1 MALNNREAYKALEQ
15 IVGPEY
21 ISEEPAVLDSYAFQW
36 GAELFTD
43 TPFLPRSGAIVLPG
57 STEEVQALVKACNKY
72 NVRYKA
78 ISNGWGFY
86 SALGLDE
93 DAVHVDMRRLN
104 RIIEINEKS
113 MYAVVEP
120 YVTCALLQAETMKK
134 GLTVHMIGAGCN
146 TSAMP
151 ITAHQGTGSGG
162 VSTSCGDR
170 NTLAVEWVT
179 PDGELLEFGS
189 LGAGAGWFCGDGPG
203 PSLRGIIHGTQG
215 VMGGLGI
222 FTKTAVKL
230 YPYFGPPDPELE
242 GVSPNYRLK
251 EMWPNFEIHHPIF
264 PDWDKLI
271 EAAIKMGESE
281 IATMIFR
288 LPLPMLT
295 DSFTGTSVEAEALFK
310 KMQDESAGRPGF
322 LIIISGATIPEFE
335 YRKKVLA
342 RILEETG
349 GEFLSDLEQD
359 DMKRLALWAETRFSG
374 GCRESFRAVGRFLG
388 AIGDSAMFQTSTRL
402 MLECMELKEEYQA
415 RGNVRAD
422 DGPDCIIGMVYEN
435 GHTGHAEQLVMTHP
449 TGAGWRDLM
458 EFTDR
463 CEDLAIAHRYTAPVT
478 VWGDRAHDKWGP
490 HLGNYHLWLRKIKK
504 AFDPNAVSE
513 AAMYISAKDDTSG

>member
-1 MALNNREAYKALEQ
+1 MALNNRNAYRTLEE
-15 IVGPEY
+15 IVGSDY
-21 ISEEPAVLDSYAFQW
+21 ISEEPAILDSYAFQW

-43 TPFLPRSGAIVLPG
+43 TPFLPRSGAILLPG
-57 STEEVQALVKACNKY
+57 RTEEVQAIVKACNKY
-72 NVRYKA
+72 KVRYKA

-93 DAVHVDMRRLN
+93 DAIHIDMRRFN
-104 RIIEINEKS
+104 RIVELNEKS

-120 YVTCALLQAETMKK
+120 YVTCAILQAEAMKK
-134 GLTVHMIGAGCN
+134 GLNVHMIGAGCN

-179 PDGELLEFGS
+179 PDGELLKFGS
-189 LGAGAGWFCGDGPG
+189 AGAGVGWFCGDGPG
-203 PSLRGIIHGTQG
+203 PSLRGLIHGPQG

-222 FTKTAVKL
+222 YTKCGVKL
-230 YPYFGPPDPELE
+230 YPYLGPPEPELE
-242 GVSPNYRLK
+242 GVSPSYSFKL
-251 EMWPNFEIHHPIF
+251 MPPNFEIHHPIF

-271 EAAIKMGESE
+271 EAAVKMGESE

-288 LPLPMLT
+288 LPLPMMAEA
-295 DSFTGTSVEAEALFK
+295 FTGTGSEAEVLFRQ
-310 KMQDESAGRPGF
+310 MQEESNGRPGF
-322 LIIISGATIPEFE
+322 LVIIAGATMAEFH
-335 YRKKVLA
+335 YREKVLA
-342 RILEETG
+342 QILDETSG
-349 GEFLSDLEQD
+349 VFLSHIEKPEV
-359 DMKRLALWAETRFSG
+359 KREILWSETRFSG
-374 GCRESFRAVGRFLG
+374 GVRESFRAVGRFLG
-388 AIGDSAMFQTSTRL
+388 SIGDSAMFQTSTRL
-402 MLECMELKEEYQA
+402 MLECMELKKEYQA
-415 RGNVRAD
+415 RGNIRAD
-422 DGPDCIIGMVYEN
+422 DGPDCVIGMVYEN

-458 EFTDR
+458 EFTDK
-463 CEDLAIAHRYTAPVT
+463 CEDLAIQGRYTAPVT

-504 AFDPNAVSE
+504 TFDPNGVSE
-513 AAMYISAKDDTSG
+513 AAMYISAKE